1 MVRSFSLGEIKWDGL
16 DEYIKELD
24 KNYRRFESEIIK
36 EMNKFKAVPYGGAVK
51 LSPRDERDLEKSW
64 TTSNVK
70 REGASYSFSIGTNKP
85 YAAWLHERNPK
96 QGTVRNKYDRG
107 ALVVGYYRDGWGL
120 RTRRK
125 PEWRGYKPGNKFLEN
140 AVQGSKPEYDMMNER
155 LLRIMTGG

>member
-1 MVRSFSLGEIKWDGL
+1 MARSFSLGEIKWDGL

-36 EMNKFKAVPYGGAVK
+36 EMNKFKSVPYGGAVK

-85 YAAWLHERNPK
+85 MRHGCMRGI
-96 QGTVRNKYDRG
+96 QNK
-107 ALVVGYYRDGWGL
+107 
-120 RTRRK
+120 
-125 PEWRGYKPGNKFLEN
+125 
-140 AVQGSKPEYDMMNER
+140 VQ
-155 LLRIMTGG
+155 